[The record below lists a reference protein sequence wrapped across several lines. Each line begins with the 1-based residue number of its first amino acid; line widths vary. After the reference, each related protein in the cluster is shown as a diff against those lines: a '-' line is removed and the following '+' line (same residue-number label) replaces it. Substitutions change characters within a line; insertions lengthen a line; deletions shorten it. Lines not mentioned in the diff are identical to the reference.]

1 MRDRARFAEIASAAA
16 VVISLI
22 FVGLEV
28 RESARQ
34 TELNTQSLQLSAY
47 QDLIGQIGTINVLN
61 IQNPKEGEP
70 TSWEGLSFRESE
82 QLYNRYF
89 LVTRHGDMAFYQYE
103 LGMLT
108 DERLESALGP
118 LNVNLC
124 SPVFRSWWSD
134 NRGAFVVSYRNF
146 LDGKIS
152 ARECRGEWRD
162 E

>member
-70 TSWEGLSFRESE
+70 TSWEGLSFRES
-82 QLYNRYF
+82 
-89 LVTRHGDMAFYQYE
+89 D
-103 LGMLT
+103 LGAT
-108 DERLESALGP
+108 HRFDDGSINDGGNTIQPRCPDYDTYDRRLL
-118 LNVNLC
+118 
-124 SPVFRSWWSD
+124 
-134 NRGAFVVSYRNF
+134 
-146 LDGKIS
+146 
-152 ARECRGEWRD
+152 
-162 E
+162 